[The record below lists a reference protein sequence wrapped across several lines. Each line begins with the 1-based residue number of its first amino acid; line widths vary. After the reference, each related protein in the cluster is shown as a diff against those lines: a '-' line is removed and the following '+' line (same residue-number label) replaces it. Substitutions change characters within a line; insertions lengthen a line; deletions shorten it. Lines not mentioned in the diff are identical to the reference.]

1 MSSQALDL
9 HDAHG
14 HDAHGSHAHQFDDP
28 IQQRDSATLGMWAFL
43 ATEVLFF
50 GALFVMYAVFRY
62 RYPAMWDLGSHMLDW
77 KLGCL
82 NTFILLFSS
91 LTMALA
97 VQSAQLGKT
106 KRLNI
111 CLILTLLMAFGFLVV
126 KTFEYHHKYEE
137 SVIPGR
143 YFQVP
148 PHAIEVYEKKYGAIK
163 APIAEMEPVPQAETV
178 YDPMGP
184 YGPGPVVKDGHVEE
198 TVARAPLQPGFSDD
212 YRKLQLFFALYFA
225 MTGLHGIHVVIGII
239 MIGSLVYLNWKGWF
253 TKDYNTPV
261 EMTGLYWHFVD
272 IVWVFLYPL
281 LYLMDRAHQ

>member
-62 RYPAMWDLGSHMLDW
+62 RYPVMWDLGSHMLDW

-111 CLILTLLMAFGFLVV
+111 CLILTLVMAFGFLVV

-137 SVIPGR
+137 SVIGGR

-148 PHAIEVYEKKYGAIK
+148 PHAIEKYEERYGAIK
-163 APIAEMEPVPQAETV
+163 APTAEMEPVPQAETV

-184 YGPGPVVKDGHVEE
+184 YGPGPVMKDGHVEE

-225 MTGLHGIHVVIGII
+225 MTGLHGIHVIIGII

-253 TKDYNTPV
+253 TKEYNTPV